1 MCFDMSYLIFSTIV
15 VLISVTSTTHGAYRE
30 YTPVLIT
37 SLSSQK
43 SKGDGKL
50 LTAFHLWW
58 RDKQNMLMEEILLTL
73 KATKKST
80 IS

>member
-37 SLSSQK
+37 SLSLHRSPRVMANYLQLSIYGGGINK
-43 SKGDGKL
+43 
-50 LTAFHLWW
+50 TC
-58 RDKQNMLMEEILLTL
+58 
-73 KATKKST
+73 
-80 IS
+80 